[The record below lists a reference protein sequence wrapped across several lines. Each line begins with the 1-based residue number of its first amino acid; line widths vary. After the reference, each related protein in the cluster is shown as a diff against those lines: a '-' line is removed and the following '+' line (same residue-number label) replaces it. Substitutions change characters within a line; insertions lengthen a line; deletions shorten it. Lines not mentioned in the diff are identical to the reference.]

1 MPLGVAVAAGANV
14 DIEYGARS
22 GTPVTVNGA
31 ETLGG
36 KESNVVG
43 VSTAGVQASA
53 TTQFET
59 GAGWVG
65 VTTYKDQDGNL
76 RVKKEIL
83 VAMSG
88 IQTGNTPIY
97 DGDPFN

>member
-1 MPLGVAVAAGANV
+1 M
-14 DIEYGARS
+14 
-22 GTPVTVNGA
+22 TVNGA

-36 KESNVVG
+36 KESNVGG